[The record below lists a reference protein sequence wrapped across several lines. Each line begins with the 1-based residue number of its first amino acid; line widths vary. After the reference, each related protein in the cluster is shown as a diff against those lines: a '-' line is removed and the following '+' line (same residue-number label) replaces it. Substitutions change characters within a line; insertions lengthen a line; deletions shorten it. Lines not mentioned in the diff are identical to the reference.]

1 MIFILKIGGIN
12 WHSCGCDI
20 WISTKC
26 QLCDWEGVKTSSFSG
41 QFIAFIFGDRV
52 RKKTSCNIDFQLLM
66 ESIYFPSIIHGKL
79 MNYLEPMILRDT
91 WMLNP
96 AWMFSGWIQA
106 FLGGDFRLLF
116 RYFVCTRIL
125 KLKGIWYFSSTWDRV
140 IFGKISCVTIL
151 FWRIVL
157 TVST

>member
-1 MIFILKIGGIN
+1 MVLERTFKQRNIYDDFFLKNRGIN
-12 WHSCGCDI
+12 WHSCECGI

-79 MNYLEPMILRDT
+79 MIFLEPMILRDN
-91 WMLNP
+91 WMLKLNP
-96 AWMFSGWIQA
+96 AWMLTLVEFRLC
-106 FLGGDFRLLF
+106 LGGDFRLLF
-116 RYFVCTRIL
+116 RGLNVYEE
-125 KLKGIWYFSSTWDRV
+125 
-140 IFGKISCVTIL
+140 
-151 FWRIVL
+151 FWL
-157 TVST
+157 THG